1 VNEYHLNFCASDEWA
16 DALKQ
21 WILPGALAGVDLGD
35 DVLEV
40 GPGPGRTTDL
50 LKDMT
55 PRLTAVEVD
64 ATLAEPLAARMAGT
78 NVEVVHADATAM
90 PFEDGRFSAAV
101 SFIMLHHV
109 PTAELQDALFAEVAR
124 VLRPGAVFAG
134 VDSPDTPEFRAMHV
148 DDVCNPIGAEGLET
162 RLAAAGFASV
172 TVNQNDYVIEFQ
184 ARR

>member
-1 VNEYHLNFCASDEWA
+1 MNKYHLTFCASDEWA

-21 WILPGALAGVDLGD
+21 WILPSALAGVDLGD

-50 LKDMT
+50 LRDMT

-64 ATLAEPLAARMAGT
+64 DALAEALRDRMAGT
-78 NVEVVHADATAM
+78 NVEVVHADATDM
-90 PFEDGRFSAAV
+90 PFDDGRFSGAV

-124 VLRPGAVFAG
+124 VLRPGGVFAG
-134 VDSPDTPEFRAMHV
+134 VDSPDTPEFREMHV
-148 DDVCNPIGAEGLET
+148 DDVCNPIGADGFET
-162 RLAAAGFASV
+162 RLRAAGFSEATV
-172 TVNQNDYVIEFQ
+172 TQNDFVVEFR
-184 ARR
+184 ATR